1 MIHLNNIQRLEME
14 TKGIQLDQQ
23 ELIIYLQENG
33 LQPHDEYNATSLDN
47 KKAIYQTSLGILESI
62 ANNPELMKSIK
73 MDDMSVS
80 QFHENLSQRIDQ
92 MYKTI
97 RQMKTDQSSN
107 SDIFMLFL

>member
-1 MIHLNNIQRLEME
+1 MNNIQRLQME
-14 TKGIQLDQQ
+14 TKGIELEQK

-33 LQPHDEYNATSLDN
+33 LMSNDEYNPTN
-47 KKAIYQTSLGILESI
+47 KKAIYQTALSVLESI
-62 ANNPELMKSIK
+62 ANNPELMKNIK

-80 QFHENLSQRIDQ
+80 QFHENLQARIDQ

-107 SDIFMLFL
+107 SDVFMLYL